1 MQHGLFYVPL
11 SELLTSRAAKS
22 RRHADI
28 LFTVKFYN
36 ETALTDWYNTYYID
50 TYKLINAFSDLKL
63 HREQKD
69 LKVLH

>member
-11 SELLTSRAAKS
+11 SELLTRS

-28 LFTVKFYN
+28 LFTVKFCN